1 MIEYECYQPDL
12 EIMAIP
18 GWRCMLAVILWIVLD
33 SGK

>member
-12 EIMAIP
+12 AIP
-18 GWRCMLAVILWIVLD
+18 GWRWMLAVILWIVLD